1 MYKGELIMDT
11 LKDVRSIGLF
21 ETSKNLVK
29 VLSCEEVYNK
39 VGAVMPLPYDSIEQ
53 NMKDIAIW
61 IHNFHKKNIM
71 FLTPEI
77 ALIDEL
83 LKLSNDTQFI
93 IALPNFIDEETKE
106 TILNNNPD
114 TKRVFFLQDF
124 LSPSK
129 FQPYNSLLI
138 TCGFI
143 TGDHY
148 MVLPETFSL
157 NEKHNNFLGK
167 KLFIPYTE
175 FSEPVRYDDWVEIK
189 NDKFNQVWRMKQN
202 E

>member
-1 MYKGELIMDT
+1 MDI
-11 LKDVRSIGLF
+11 LKDVRRIGLF

-39 VGAVMPLPYDSIEQ
+39 VGEDMPLPYDSIEQ
-53 NMKDIAIW
+53 DIKEIAKW
-61 IHNFHKKNIM
+61 INSFNKKNIM

-83 LKLSNDTQFI
+83 LKQNSETDFI
-93 IALPNFIDEETKE
+93 IALPNFMDEETKE
-106 TILNNNPD
+106 NIINNNPD
-114 TKRVFFLQDF
+114 SKRVLFLQDS
-124 LSPSK
+124 LSPSN
-129 FQPYNSLLI
+129 FQPYNSLLV

-143 TGDHY
+143 AGDHF
-148 MVLPETFSL
+148 MVLPETFGL
-157 NEKHNNFLGK
+157 NEKHNSFLGK
-167 KLFIPYTE
+167 KLFVPYTE
-175 FSEPVRYDDWVEIK
+175 FSEPIRYSNWIEIN